1 MAAACPDER
10 YRLPRPQARQGKARA
25 AARPVEHCP
34 LRPLPP
40 NSPSS
45 ITVRPLRQGVG
56 DREGRTR
63 RDGGV
68 RMRGGTSVRTLG
80 LHDQKERPMASE
92 DADTT
97 RTDQLTFQNPGT
109 RYPEITPP
117 EQEQEEPGLQ
127 AEMTPMPDSGEFS
140 YHGTGRRKGRSARIT
155 GGDSGFVAAFAVAF
169 GRESADGASNYL
181 PDEEEEAALVA
192 RIS

>member
-68 RMRGGTSVRTLG
+68 RMRGGSSVRTLG

-97 RTDQLTFQNPGT
+97 RTDQLTIQTPVT
-109 RYPEITPP
+109 RYPALTPP
-117 EQEQEEPGLQ
+117 AQEQEETGPA
-127 AEMTPMPDSGEFS
+127 AELPPQQ
-140 YHGTGRRKGRSARIT
+140 GRG
-155 GGDSGFVAAFAVAF
+155 AVLSS
-169 GRESADGASNYL
+169 RT
-181 PDEEEEAALVA
+181 
-192 RIS
+192 R